1 MNATRDSRMP
11 DYGEMQRA
19 LRFLARRR
27 SALPDVGPMYDE

>member
-1 MNATRDSRMP
+1 MTSVRDARMP

-19 LRFLARRR
+19 LRSLARRR

>member
-1 MNATRDSRMP
+1 MNATPDTRMP

-27 SALPDVGPMYDE
+27 PALPDVSPMYDE